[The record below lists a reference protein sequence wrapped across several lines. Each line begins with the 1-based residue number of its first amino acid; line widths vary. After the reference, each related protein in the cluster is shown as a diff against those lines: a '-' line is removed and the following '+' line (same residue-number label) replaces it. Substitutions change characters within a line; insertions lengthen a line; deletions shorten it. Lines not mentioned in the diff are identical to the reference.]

1 MKRLILMIAIMLV
14 SGIKP
19 LLANVEASVLTFNAW
34 KFNYSY
40 APATV
45 EVLSRAT
52 SDKFTMIKFNPDKS
66 FVLVSEE
73 KVESGLWDVVTLDGK
88 PAIKFN
94 FDNYEFWGIKSLDK
108 DLFIINQKLNGRMV
122 EYYFSPASSEKDLRL
137 FGNKLNAHIQEMEN
151 FYRSLAI
158 NNGVQN
164 NANLNTIEKIKQLDG
179 IPANAE
185 SKIITT
191 QEIETMT
198 SKLGFFKRIFG
209 KSKSLENVSTP
220 SKIVNNTNPSILT
233 TSVNPEFE
241 SVTSED
247 ANTVNIRNIK
257 YSFKAHKTDY
267 IEIFVSGGGLQAG
280 INPKLRDQIIFHNSG
295 LVQKEYESK
304 LGGKVSTQK
313 KISREELLELATF
326 IMNQG
331 FFSLEKEYA
340 CGEDDE
346 VCKDRILMGP
356 KPIPLNMVI
365 VVGQYRHNV
374 SIPVYAPDRYKD
386 IGNYPESITNILNTI
401 YRYASL

>member
-1 MKRLILMIAIMLV
+1 MKRLILMITILIV
-14 SGIKP
+14 LGLKP
-19 LLANVEASVLTFNAW
+19 MWANIEASVLTFSAW

-40 APATV
+40 VPATL
-45 EVLSRAT
+45 EVLNRAN
-52 SDKFTMIKFNPDKS
+52 SENFTMIKFNTDKS

-73 KVESGLWDVVTLDGK
+73 KVESGLWDIVTLDGK
-88 PAIKFN
+88 PTIKFN
-94 FDNYEFWGIKSLDK
+94 FDNYEFWGLQSLNK

-122 EYYFSPASSEKDLRL
+122 EYYFSPATSEKDLRL
-137 FGNKLNAHIQEMEN
+137 FGSKLNAHIQEMEN
-151 FYRSLAI
+151 FYKSLAI
-158 NNGVQN
+158 NNGAHN

-179 IPANAE
+179 ISSDAE
-185 SKIITT
+185 SKVITT
-191 QEIETMT
+191 EEIETMT

-209 KSKSLENVSTP
+209 KSKSAQNAVT
-220 SKIVNNTNPSILT
+220 SKIGNNTSSSILT
-233 TSVNPEFE
+233 SNVNPEFE

-313 KISREELLELATF
+313 KISREELMELASF
-326 IMNQG
+326 IMNEG

-346 VCKDRILMGP
+346 VCKDKILMGP
-356 KPIPLNMVI
+356 KPIPLTMVI

>member
-1 MKRLILMIAIMLV
+1 MIAIMLV

-19 LLANVEASVLTFNAW
+19 LLANIELSFLTFNAW
-34 KFNYSY
+34 KFNYSF

-52 SDKFTMIKFNPDKS
+52 SEKFTMIKFNPDKS
-66 FVLVSEE
+66 FVLVSED
-73 KVESGLWDVVTLDGK
+73 KVESGLWDIVTLDGK
-88 PAIKFN
+88 PAIKFK
-94 FDNYEFWGIKSLDK
+94 FENYEFWGVKSLNK

-151 FYRSLAI
+151 FYKSLAI
-158 NNGVQN
+158 NNGAQN

-185 SKIITT
+185 SKAITT
-191 QEIETMT
+191 EDIETMT
-198 SKLGFFKRIFG
+198 SKIGFFKRIFG
-209 KSKSLENVSTP
+209 KSKSVEKAS
-220 SKIVNNTNPSILT
+220 SSIISDITNPNTLSA
-233 TSVNPEFE
+233 SVNQDFE

-313 KISREELLELATF
+313 KISREELMELASF
-326 IMNQG
+326 IMNEG

-346 VCKDRILMGP
+346 VCKDKILMGP
-356 KPIPLNMVI
+356 KPIPLTMVI

>member
-14 SGIKP
+14 LGVKP
-19 LLANVEASVLTFNAW
+19 LLANVETSVLTFNAW
-34 KFNYSY
+34 KFNYSF
-40 APATV
+40 APTTV
-45 EVLSRAT
+45 EVLSRST
-52 SDKFTMIKFNPDKS
+52 SERFTMIKFNPDKS

-73 KVESGLWDVVTLDGK
+73 KVESGLWDIVTLDGK

-94 FDNYEFWGIKSLDK
+94 FDNYEFWGVKSLDK
-108 DLFIINQKLNGRMV
+108 DLFIINQKLNGKLV
-122 EYYFSPASSEKDLRL
+122 EYYFSPATSERDLRL

-151 FYRSLAI
+151 FYKSLAI
-158 NNGVQN
+158 NNGAQN
-164 NANLNTIEKIKQLDG
+164 NANLNTIEKIKQMDG
-179 IPANAE
+179 IPADAE
-185 SKIITT
+185 SKIVTPE
-191 QEIETMT
+191 EIETLT
-198 SKLGFFKRIFG
+198 TKLGFFKRIFG
-209 KSKSLENVSTP
+209 KSKSADKST
-220 SKIVNNTNPSILT
+220 SSMISNNTNSITL
-233 TSVNPEFE
+233 SASINSEFE

-313 KISREELLELATF
+313 KISREELMELASF
-326 IMNQG
+326 IMNEG

-346 VCKDRILMGP
+346 VCKDKILMGP
-356 KPIPLNMVI
+356 KPIPLTMVI